1 LACDGRAVLSPVPA
15 RLILERLLPISV
27 LVIAIIAVPTMVFSN
42 QGLRRMDALRGEQ
55 RKVDEEVSRL
65 SQEIRRLRAEVSRVR
80 SDLPAIERVAR
91 DELGLLRR
99 TEVVFQFGR

>member
-1 LACDGRAVLSPVPA
+1 MPSPVPA

>member
-1 LACDGRAVLSPVPA
+1 
-15 RLILERLLPISV
+15 LPISV

>member
-1 LACDGRAVLSPVPA
+1 MACDGRPVPSPVPA